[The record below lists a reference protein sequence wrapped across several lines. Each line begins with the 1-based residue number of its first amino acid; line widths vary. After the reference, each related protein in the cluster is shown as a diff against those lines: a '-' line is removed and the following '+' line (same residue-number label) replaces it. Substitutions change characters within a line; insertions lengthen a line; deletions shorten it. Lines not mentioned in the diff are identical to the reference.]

1 MLYAIVVKQVEHLRW
16 KGELMMEPGDYEELG
31 EASTRRSDLEPLL
44 EWSQKQ
50 KPDRRPGYDVSYRII
65 ELGYCWFDM
74 FANEINKGTQ
84 A

>member
-1 MLYAIVVKQVEHLRW
+1 MLYAIVVKQVEQNPDDP
-16 KGELMMEPGDYEELG
+16 EIYVSGDYETLG

-65 ELGYCWFDM
+65 ELGYDWFDL
-74 FANEINKGTQ
+74 FQKEINKDR